1 MVTWFCPVVQWTV
14 HWAPSRTTRILILAG
29 ARHCALE
36 TCGKKMQAPLLGLA
50 KSLYYCKEKLC
61 LGHLVK
67 ELRSAITQRG
77 EREKNVIENDGGSN

>member
-1 MVTWFCPVVQWTV
+1 
-14 HWAPSRTTRILILAG
+14 
-29 ARHCALE
+29 
-36 TCGKKMQAPLLGLA
+36 MQAPLLGLA

-77 EREKNVIENDGGSN
+77 KREKNVTENNGGSN

>member
-1 MVTWFCPVVQWTV
+1 M
-14 HWAPSRTTRILILAG
+14 HRAPSRTTRILILAG

>member
-1 MVTWFCPVVQWTV
+1 M
-14 HWAPSRTTRILILAG
+14 R
-29 ARHCALE
+29 
-36 TCGKKMQAPLLGLA
+36 APLLGLA

-77 EREKNVIENDGGSN
+77 EREKNVTENDGGSS

>member
-1 MVTWFCPVVQWTV
+1 
-14 HWAPSRTTRILILAG
+14 
-29 ARHCALE
+29 
-36 TCGKKMQAPLLGLA
+36 MQAPLLGLA
-50 KSLYYCKEKLC
+50 KCLNYCKEKLC

>member
-1 MVTWFCPVVQWTV
+1 
-14 HWAPSRTTRILILAG
+14 
-29 ARHCALE
+29 
-36 TCGKKMQAPLLGLA
+36 MQAPLLGLA
-50 KSLYYCKEKLC
+50 KSLYNCKEKLC